1 MSLGQVREFRFS
13 SWSAL
18 VVEAILAVL
27 TYGFAIQE
35 GWSHPVPW
43 ILMLVAIG
51 LLPFFVLCHLN
62 RRLVI
67 SEEGLADY
75 DYLGR
80 LSTTATFEDI
90 RRLEHSRGDDG
101 PFLDVHTLQG
111 RINIYYLRNRK
122 EILAILMA
130 KRPDLKKD
138 L

>member
-67 SEEGLADY
+67 LRRACQI
-75 DYLGR
+75 
-80 LSTTATFEDI
+80 TTISDASAQ
-90 RRLEHSRGDDG
+90 RQPL
-101 PFLDVHTLQG
+101 
-111 RINIYYLRNRK
+111 RI
-122 EILAILMA
+122 
-130 KRPDLKKD
+130 
-138 L
+138 